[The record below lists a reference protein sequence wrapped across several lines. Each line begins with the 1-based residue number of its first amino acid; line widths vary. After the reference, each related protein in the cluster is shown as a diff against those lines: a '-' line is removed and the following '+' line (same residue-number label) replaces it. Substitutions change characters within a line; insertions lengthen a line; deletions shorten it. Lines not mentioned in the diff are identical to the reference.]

1 MPRLRIRAPATIVLL
16 LLPALALP
24 QSLGEIARQE
34 AERRKRLQTDGKAA
48 PVVGDD
54 ALEKAGEQRR
64 RIEAPRDDSAPAP
77 TRAAPA
83 AQPAGRAAARPPE
96 SSATARAG
104 NDDIERERV
113 QRERDETMW
122 RERLAAANN
131 QVAEARARYDAVK
144 NESLAPGQRLVDA
157 QGNVLV
163 RSPAELESIIAAAK
177 AELDAAEKVLE
188 DLLEAARRAGVP
200 PGWLR

>member
-1 MPRLRIRAPATIVLL
+1 MPRLRIRAPVTIVLL

-24 QSLGEIARQE
+24 QSLAESARQE
-34 AERRKRLQTDGKAA
+34 AERRKKLQTQGKAA

-64 RIEAPRDDSAPAP
+64 RIEAPRDGSTPAL

-83 AQPAGRAAARPPE
+83 AQPAGQAGDRPPE
-96 SSATARAG
+96 SAATGRAG
-104 NDDIERERV
+104 SDDIERERV
-113 QRERDETMW
+113 QRERDERMW
-122 RERLAAANN
+122 RERVAAANN
-131 QVAEARARYDAVK
+131 QVAEARVRYDAVK
-144 NESLAPGQRLVDA
+144 NESLVPGQRLVDQ

-163 RSPAELESIIAAAK
+163 RSPEELQSIVAAAK
-177 AELDAAEKVLE
+177 AELDSAEKFLE
-188 DLLEAARRAGVP
+188 DLLEAARREGVP